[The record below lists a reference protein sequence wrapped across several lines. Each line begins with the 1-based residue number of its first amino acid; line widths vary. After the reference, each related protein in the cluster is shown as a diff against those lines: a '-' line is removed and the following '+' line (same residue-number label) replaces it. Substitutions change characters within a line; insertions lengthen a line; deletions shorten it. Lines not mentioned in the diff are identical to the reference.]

1 MFRFR
6 NLQLE
11 ILASPKSIAC
21 AVCVLL
27 LQILLLSTNA
37 HGKELAVKPEA
48 DAKPRQPN
56 IVLIMADDLG
66 WNDLG
71 YQGSEI
77 KTPQV
82 DRLAANGLQLDRFY
96 VQPSCSPTRASLM
109 TGKSS
114 LRLGITG
121 ALTILNDKGL
131 PLEHQL
137 LPQYLKGAGY
147 RTGLIGKWH
156 LGFKQRDYLPTSR
169 GFDYF
174 YGHLTGGIGYWD
186 HVHGEAL
193 DWQRNNDVIRED
205 GYSTHLLAADAERFI
220 ENHKPEQPFFL
231 FLSFNAPHLPNEA
244 PESTVA
250 DYQFVPD
257 SKRRVHAA
265 MITEL
270 DNAIGRVIATL
281 EQQDILDET
290 LVWFMSD
297 NGGAN
302 PTAFS
307 PRLVSMA
314 STLDE
319 WFDRQPLPLK
329 QLEFLKTNILDGR
342 GDNQPLRKAKR
353 SIYEGG
359 VRVPSFIYWHGH
371 LDSRVVTEMIS
382 IEDVTPTLLSLLQQ
396 NTQHQQFDGVNRW
409 PMLRYGENTI
419 ADDFAVMSPEGEAL
433 FRYPWKLI
441 QLGTDEFELYELES
455 DPLETDNLAKDYPD
469 KVKELAAALQNVPR
483 GARVNIPFWKTI
495 FYPGLFGGEER
506 NQPWIS
512 LVN

>member
-1 MFRFR
+1 MLRFGHR
-6 NLQLE
+6 EQS
-11 ILASPKSIAC
+11 ILAMPISICTAC
-21 AVCVLL
+21 ALL
-27 LQILLLSTNA
+27 LQLLLSSTNA
-37 HGKELAVKPEA
+37 YGKELGVTPTLEA
-48 DAKPRQPN
+48 NTTRPN

-77 KTPQV
+77 QTPNV

-131 PLEHQL
+131 PLEHSL
-137 LPQYLKGAGY
+137 LPQYLKEAGY

-156 LGFKQRDYLPTSR
+156 LGFKQREYLPTSR

-193 DWQRNNDVIRED
+193 DWQRNDDVVREE

-220 ENHKPEQPFFL
+220 DNHKSEQPFFL

-244 PESTVA
+244 PEKSVA
-250 DYQFVPD
+250 DYDFIQDP
-257 SKRRVHAA
+257 KRRVHAA

-270 DNAIGRVIATL
+270 DTAIGRVVSAL
-281 EQQDILDET
+281 EQQNILDET
-290 LVWFMSD
+290 LIWFMSD

-302 PTAFS
+302 PSAFS
-307 PRLVSMA
+307 SRIVSIA
-314 STLDE
+314 STLDR
-319 WFDRQPLPLK
+319 WFDGEPLPL
-329 QLEFLKTNILDGR
+329 QQVEFLKTNVLDGR

-359 VRVPSFIYWHGH
+359 VRVPSFMYWPGQ
-371 LDSRVVTEMIS
+371 LDSKLVDEMIS
-382 IEDVTPTLLSLLQQ
+382 VEDVTPTLLSLLS
-396 NTQHQQFDGVNRW
+396 HDIEKEQFDGVNQW
-409 PMLRYGENTI
+409 PMLRYGER
-419 ADDFAVMSPEGEAL
+419 AKPDDFVVMSPEGEAL

-441 QLGTDEFELYELES
+441 QLEDGEYELYEVKS
-455 DPLETDNLAKDYPD
+455 DPLEASNLANDYPD
-469 KVKELAAALQNVPR
+469 RVLTMAAALKDVRR
-483 GARVNIPFWKTI
+483 GVTVNIPFWRTVL
-495 FYPGLFGGEER
+495 FPGLFGGEEV
-506 NQPWIS
+506 NKPWVS
-512 LVN
+512 LVR